1 MATNQTSVQ
10 EKANALFMV
19 YLMMGPERSLENLL
33 DVCTDYGL
41 KTSISALKQYS
52 AKYNW
57 QERLRETQNVVE
69 VKERDDRVGMVVE
82 MNARQARLGQAMQT
96 LANQGLGRASRN
108 LEQLSARD
116 SVYLGD
122 IGSKIERLAMGEATT
137 RQEITNQMIS
147 PIIYNIVTMF
157 QQVNVLDDREQ
168 RKREFAMG
176 CDAILEQLVGPLDE
190 IE

>member
-1 MATNQTSVQ
+1 
-10 EKANALFMV
+10 
-19 YLMMGPERSLENLL
+19 MG
-33 DVCTDYGL
+33 D
-41 KTSISALKQYS
+41 
-52 AKYNW
+52 
-57 QERLRETQNVVE
+57 
-69 VKERDDRVGMVVE
+69 
-82 MNARQARLGQAMQT
+82 
-96 LANQGLGRASRN
+96 
-108 LEQLSARD
+108 
-116 SVYLGD
+116 
-122 IGSKIERLAMGEATT
+122 ATT